1 MAINLGSPISADL
14 MYKFYDSKAVTP
26 QILNNLQKK
35 ENDVLGNFLS
45 KSGSTAATAYESDK
59 DKETDDKD
67 SEKANK
73 PGPATRVNI
82 NEQIIRMSMASKT
95 AKPEDLKSRVKP
107 SEEVLAIEK
116 KLADQKAAED
126 AKKGE

>member
-1 MAINLGSPISADL
+1 MAIDLGSPISVDL
-14 MYKFYDSKAVTP
+14 MNKFYDSKAITP

-35 ENDVLGNFLS
+35 ENDVLGKLLS
-45 KSGSTAATAYESDK
+45 GKTDESDK
-59 DKETDDKD
+59 DKEEEEKAKE

-82 NEQIIRMSMASKT
+82 SEQIIRMSMASKT